1 MAKNKLFIVPVMGMA
16 LDLTTPTKVFYVHEV
31 AKGGLLLQKH
41 GLDLNGSPFP
51 SKEAA
56 KRWVDTTII
65 KGLHIFKG

>member
-1 MAKNKLFIVPVMGMA
+1 MAKNNLFIVPVMGMA
-16 LDLTTPTKVFYVHEV
+16 SDLTAPKKVFYVYEMTR
-31 AKGGLLLQKH
+31 KGLLLQKH

-56 KRWVDTTII
+56 KRWVDKTML

>member
-1 MAKNKLFIVPVMGMA
+1 MTKNNLFIVPVLGMA
-16 LDLTTPTKVFYVHEV
+16 SDLTTPKKVFYVYEMTK
-31 AKGGLLLQKH
+31 KGVLLQKH

-56 KRWVDTTII
+56 KGWVDKTMR